1 MAMNRRAL
9 ITGGAVAVAVAGS
22 SVAIGVALR
31 KSRARSDDIAA
42 ITNHPD
48 NPVMGNARGNVTIA
62 EFFDY
67 QCPFCK
73 RDHAA
78 MMQLARQDG
87 NIRVVMKDWPIF
99 GGASTLASQIVLGS
113 HALGQYE
120 VAHNALM
127 ATPAKLSENDVRST
141 LLAAG
146 VDPDAAY
153 ASYLDERK
161 KWDDLLATNAAQAAN
176 LGLQGTPGYIIGD
189 RLYFGALGAEGIS
202 ASILDYR
209 QRLRL
214 I

>member
-1 MAMNRRAL
+1 MAMNRRAM
-9 ITGGAVAVAVAGS
+9 ITGGVVTLAVAGS
-22 SVAIGVALR
+22 AVAINTALN
-31 KSRARSDDIAA
+31 KSRARSEDMAA

-48 NPVMGNARGNVTIA
+48 NPVLGNPRGNVTIA

-73 RDHAA
+73 RDHAS
-78 MMQLARQDG
+78 MMELVRQDG
-87 NIRVVMKDWPIF
+87 NIRLVMKDWPIF

-120 VAHNALM
+120 TAHNALM

-141 LLAAG
+141 LQAAG

-153 ASYLDERK
+153 AAYLDERQ
-161 KWDDLLATNAAQAAN
+161 KWDDLLATNGAQAAS

-189 RLYFGALGAEGIS
+189 RLYFGAMGVEGMS
-202 ASILDYR
+202 ASIIDYR